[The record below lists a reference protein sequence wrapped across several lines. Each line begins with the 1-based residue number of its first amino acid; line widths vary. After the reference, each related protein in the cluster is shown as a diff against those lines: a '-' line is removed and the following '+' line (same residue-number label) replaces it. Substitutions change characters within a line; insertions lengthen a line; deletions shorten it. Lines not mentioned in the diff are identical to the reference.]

1 MSALV
6 ENVEID
12 DPNKPRVPDA
22 LGGHAGAAIA
32 QRAEGTLHQLGRH
45 VADSAESP
53 AAQPTMAQRDAQS
66 ATDEQLFAE
75 LTVGA
80 RQAKSKAAPLSIV
93 RGGAGSLVA
102 GGLLVAIGVL
112 VGAFMMRGHNAT
124 PVEGAA
130 PVTATAN
137 SATSA
142 NAGSAH
148 VSAGAAIDRAAL
160 TVQLTAPKVV
170 TWAQTFKATGSISA
184 WQEALVGAEVSGL
197 RVAQVLVDIGDQV
210 HRGQAL
216 ARFDNSTMVA
226 MVEQQRASLVE
237 AKANAAE
244 ADANAERAA
253 QLRESGALSEQAI
266 VQYETRAR
274 AVRAQVASA
283 QARLRSSELALQYTQ
298 VTAPDDGVISSR
310 MAMIGQVANPGAEMF
325 RLVRQNRI
333 EWRAEVPAA
342 QLALIKVGQPAKVQ
356 LQDGSTVLG
365 NVRQVSPVLNENTRV
380 GIAYVE
386 LDRGNLGASFGKARP
401 GMYAS
406 GTITLGEQPALTVP
420 SSAIVQRD
428 GHEFVFTVGAEHH
441 VLQNK
446 VVTGRRI
453 GSDVE
458 VLSGLSAGTR
468 VVQSGAPFLNEGDVV
483 RIAESG
489 T

>member
-45 VADSAESP
+45 VADSAESL

-80 RQAKSKAAPLSIV
+80 LQAKSKAAPLSIV
-93 RGGAGSLVA
+93 RGGAGSLVV

-124 PVEGAA
+124 SVEGAA
-130 PVTATAN
+130 PVAATAN
-137 SATSA
+137 AAA
-142 NAGSAH
+142 NAGSAL
-148 VSAGAAIDRAAL
+148 VSAGGATDRAAL

-365 NVRQVSPVLNENTRV
+365 NVRQISPVLNENTRV

-406 GTITLGEQPALTVP
+406 GTITLGERPALTVP